1 MLVANSEYITVDES
15 TATYPSST
23 DTISSNSLTM
33 ITETYEVNTSD
44 SYVNYVVDLMS
55 DQHITVYHSESFEE
69 SIELSCT
76 TSSLSTLD
84 YTLVQYQSQIIPD
97 WVNIDFSTGK
107 LYGNAPYM
115 TSSTQYIF
123 AIDITGDD
131 FDGTKQKVI
140 YLDVNLAVSGDVEVS
155 KLTSQIASV
164 VSVGIIAV
172 VAISNVS
179 TLGSVWSIINQLQML
194 ILLLFVPTFIGKDV
208 RDHIRRQSFAIF
220 SFNFFSLNKIVGVKY
235 ALEYFG
241 GEINTDKSHDRAMRE
256 IGLDSESVVSNLLS
270 LAFMLV

>member
-1 MLVANSEYITVDES
+1 MT
-15 TATYPSST
+15 
-23 DTISSNSLTM
+23 
-33 ITETYEVNTSD
+33 TETYEVNTSD

-194 ILLLFVPTFIGKDV
+194 ILLLFVPTFIEKDV
-208 RDHIRRQSFAIF
+208 RDHIQGQSFAIF
-220 SFNFFSLNKIVGVKY
+220 SFNFFSLNKIVGIRD

-241 GEINTDKSHDRAMRE
+241 DEISIDKSHDRAMRE
-256 IGLDSESVVSNLLS
+256 IGFDSESVVSNLLS